1 MTSNNHGS
9 AAREL
14 IAPNGSKRL
23 VRRDAKGRFAES
35 DQLGRPPSQDVPK
48 HATSSPS
55 PGRGDRG
62 DRKH

>member
-14 IAPNGSKRL
+14 IAPNGSKRV
-23 VRRDAKGRFAES
+23 VRRDAKGRFTES
-35 DQLGRPPSQDVPK
+35 DQLGRPLSQDVPK